1 MTDGGYR
8 DPSDRQDDFTA
19 QNNPAPTPYS
29 KLPPLP
35 GSDAGAAS
43 SPFDA
48 PTGVTS
54 TGGFAAQQPTT
65 VTPAYQAPQYQAPQ
79 HQSGAY
85 GAAAPTA
92 PYGAPSTTPYQQ
104 PYGTGQFAA
113 ASPSGPPTGSLP
125 PIGSDPAPGGG
136 SGRGGSG
143 KKLLVGAAVV
153 AVLAGGVGGGVG
165 YLVSDRNGTSSNA
178 DTSIATGPTQT
189 AQPPAAPGSVQ
200 ETAARVLPSVV
211 SITVSNGREVG
222 SGSGVVLSDDGT
234 ILTNNHVV
242 GGPNMQVLV
251 SFSDGSRARAR
262 VLGADP
268 VSDVAV
274 IKADK
279 IGLTP
284 ITIGKSDNLT
294 VGQNVIAIGSPLG
307 LEGTVTTGIISAL
320 NRPVS
325 TSGADG
331 QDSVIDAIQTDAAIN
346 PGNSGGALINSAGA
360 LIGIN
365 TAIATLG
372 ASTGSESGSIG
383 LGFAIPVDQAMRVAN
398 QLRTSGKATQANIGV
413 SVRPAADLEK
423 PGAVVANVVRGGP
436 AERAGIPVG
445 ALITAVN
452 DRHITSADSL
462 VAAVRSNAPADT
474 VKVTY
479 TVNGDSKT
487 VDVTLGTL

>member
-1 MTDGGYR
+1 
-8 DPSDRQDDFTA
+8 
-19 QNNPAPTPYS
+19 
-29 KLPPLP
+29 
-35 GSDAGAAS
+35 
-43 SPFDA
+43 
-48 PTGVTS
+48 
-54 TGGFAAQQPTT
+54 
-65 VTPAYQAPQYQAPQ
+65 
-79 HQSGAY
+79 
-85 GAAAPTA
+85 
-92 PYGAPSTTPYQQ
+92 
-104 PYGTGQFAA
+104 
-113 ASPSGPPTGSLP
+113 
-125 PIGSDPAPGGG
+125 
-136 SGRGGSG
+136 
-143 KKLLVGAAVV
+143 
-153 AVLAGGVGGGVG
+153 
-165 YLVSDRNGTSSNA
+165 
-178 DTSIATGPTQT
+178 
-189 AQPPAAPGSVQ
+189 APGSVQ

-211 SITVSNGREVG
+211 SITVSNGRQVG
-222 SGSGVVLSDDGT
+222 SGSGVVLSEDGT

-268 VSDVAV
+268 VSDTAV

-279 IGLTP
+279 TGLTP

-320 NRPVS
+320 DRPVS
-325 TSGADG
+325 TSGTDG

-398 QLRTSGKATQANIGV
+398 ELRTSGKASQANIGV
-413 SVRPAADLEK
+413 SVRPAVDLEK

-462 VAAVRSNAPADT
+462 VAAVRSNAPGDT